1 MDEAPKGP
9 DGLEAMAFQLLLQKV
24 TSLEQAVHRLP
35 PLLKKIIDQL
45 EAQATQPD
53 VPIATY
59 VQLYPELHEGA
70 SETEDLI
77 EVVAAPVP
85 EAPPVRQARWRFWRW
100 FLREV

>member
-1 MDEAPKGP
+1 MTEVPQGP
-9 DGLEAMAFQLLLQKV
+9 DGLESMAFQLILHKL
-24 TSLEQAVHRLP
+24 TSLEQAMHAIP

-59 VQLYPELHEGA
+59 AQLYPELHEGA

-100 FLREV
+100 FLREG

>member
-1 MDEAPKGP
+1 MTEVPQGP
-9 DGLEAMAFQLLLQKV
+9 DGLESMAFQLILHKL
-24 TSLEQAVHRLP
+24 TSLEQAMYAIP

-59 VQLYPELHEGA
+59 AQLYPELHEGA

>member
-1 MDEAPKGP
+1 MTEVPQGP
-9 DGLEAMAFQLLLQKV
+9 DGLESMAFQLILHKL
-24 TSLEQAVHRLP
+24 TSLEQAMHAIP

-59 VQLYPELHEGA
+59 AQLYPELGA

-100 FLREV
+100 FLREG

>member
-1 MDEAPKGP
+1 MTEVPQGP
-9 DGLEAMAFQLLLQKV
+9 DGLESMAFQLILHKL
-24 TSLEQAVHRLP
+24 TSLEQAMHAIP

-59 VQLYPELHEGA
+59 AQLYPELHEGA

-85 EAPPVRQARWRFWRW
+85 EAPPVPQARWRFWHW
-100 FLREV
+100 FLREG